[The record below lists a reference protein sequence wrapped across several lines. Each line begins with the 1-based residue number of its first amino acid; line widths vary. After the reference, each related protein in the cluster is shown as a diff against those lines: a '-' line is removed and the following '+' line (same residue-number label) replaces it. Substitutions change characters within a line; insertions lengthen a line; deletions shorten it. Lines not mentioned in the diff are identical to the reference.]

1 MTLLSWRRG
10 PPRVLS
16 FQKPVPPS
24 VSGVWHIACIPV
36 LASGCFYLGPIPTL
50 EENVAPEV
58 LRQTETPDGVI
69 LIGPEGHKVT
79 VLARDPEGDPMVF
92 IWSLSKGGIV
102 GTAYPVNNGE
112 GSEVALP
119 FDQQLDGQ
127 TLYVDIDDGQ
137 NAYVTVAWPLEVL
150 L

>member
-1 MTLLSWRRG
+1 MT
-10 PPRVLS
+10 VLS
-16 FQKPVPPS
+16 RRPGPGSAVTSGNHVPPS
-24 VSGVWHIACIPV
+24 FSGVWHIACTAV
-36 LASGCFYLGPIPTL
+36 LASGCLYLGPIPTL
-50 EENVAPEV
+50 EENVAPVV
-58 LRQTETPDGVI
+58 LRQTETPTGVI

-92 IWSLSKGGIV
+92 IWSLSKGGV
-102 GTAYPVNNGE
+102 LGTAYPVNNGE